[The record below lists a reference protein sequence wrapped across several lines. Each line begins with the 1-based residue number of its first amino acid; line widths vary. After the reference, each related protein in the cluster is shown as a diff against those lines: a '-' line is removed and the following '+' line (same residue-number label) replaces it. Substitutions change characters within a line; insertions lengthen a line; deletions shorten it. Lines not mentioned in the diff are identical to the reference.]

1 MISSEQ
7 IAALPIYGALNVA
20 NTVVVCSTVAECSS
34 GTMAMFTDAYTNG
47 ANGGY
52 IEFGLGW
59 PNAENAING
68 WSGGQMDGGADFS
81 DFYLV
86 VELEDNTP
94 DATPLLLN
102 MTDITLALFYID
114 GPRTYSYQ

>member
-1 MISSEQ
+1 MFDTVGTNTGGVVQLTPSQQRPTLTPEQ
-7 IAALPIYGALNVA
+7 IAALPIYGALNVP
-20 NTVVVCSTVAECSS
+20 NTVLLCTVAECSS

-52 IEFGLGW
+52 IEFGLCW

-86 VELEDNTP
+86 VTEDNTP
-94 DATPLLLN
+94 GDT
-102 MTDITLALFYID
+102 
-114 GPRTYSYQ
+114 SYC